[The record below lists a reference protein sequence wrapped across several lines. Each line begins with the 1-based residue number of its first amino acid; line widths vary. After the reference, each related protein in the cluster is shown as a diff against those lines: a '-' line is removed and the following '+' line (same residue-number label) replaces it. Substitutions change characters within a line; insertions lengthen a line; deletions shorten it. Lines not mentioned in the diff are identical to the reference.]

1 MKKEIIKLIKQEIN
15 KIRNI
20 DIPKDILSL
29 AKENNIAI
37 IYGYSNDCIE
47 FNGAVSDEI
56 DVCPKETIYIDKRKD
71 THYLILENNL
81 DFIDEELECVPYD
94 LVSELLKDRLKKLIK
109 LESNYSNKNG
119 WSFTVKAPEGY
130 ILDYETFDV
139 LDDDTE
145 EISKGLILDLDMY
158 DENVINKELDLELIQ
173 EKLEKLD
180 SNIVFFAEKNYG
192 YGVYIINFDRLF
204 HIIFFYSEINI
215 ENIKIKN
222 IHQSNTLDFKNIDKE
237 KYVLDFIKNN
247 KEEII
252 NAVKEGIKEV
262 SND

>member
-1 MKKEIIKLIKQEIN
+1 MKKEIIKLIKQKIN

-20 DIPKDILSL
+20 DIPEDILSL
-29 AKENNIAI
+29 ANENNIAI

-47 FNGAVSDEI
+47 FNGAISDEI

-71 THYLILENNL
+71 THYLILEDNL
-81 DFIDEELECVPYD
+81 NFIDEELGCVPSD
-94 LVSELLKDRLKKLIK
+94 LVSELLENRLKKLIK
-109 LESNYSNKNG
+109 LESNYSKKNG

-139 LDDDTE
+139 LDDEAE

-158 DENVINKELDLELIQ
+158 DENIINKELDLELLQ

-180 SNIVFFAEKNYG
+180 SNIAFYSDKDYRYSAY
-192 YGVYIINFDRLF
+192 YINFDRLF
-204 HIIFFYSEINI
+204 KIIIFNSQINTGNINI
-215 ENIKIKN
+215 NP
-222 IHQSNTLDFKNIDKE
+222 IHQINVLDFDNIDKA
-237 KYVLDFIKNN
+237 KYTLDFIKNN
-247 KEEII
+247 KKEII
-252 NAVKEGIKEV
+252 NAVKESIKEV